1 MQLLAQKGERNI
13 PAHAG
18 KRVEA
23 DDMLYAIRNIPAHAG
38 KTCVFVCAGEG
49 LKEHPRA
56 RGENR
61 RSTPHGHMPIG
72 TSPRTRGKPHTSH
85 CVKRHIRNI
94 PAHAG
99 KTVTVMTCTF
109 LRWEHPRA
117 RGENEQGIKIGR
129 FPRGTSPR
137 TRGKLGFLTRHK
149 SALRNIPAH
158 AGKTSWAWEIASVT
172 PEHPRARGENTRPVV
187 FFGGGNGT
195 SPRTRGKHLQKR
207 HIPCHSGNIPAH
219 AGKTE

>member
-1 MQLLAQKGERNI
+1 MQLFAQKGERNI

-61 RSTPHGHMPIG
+61 HRDDLHVFEVG
-72 TSPRTRGKPHTSH
+72 TSPRTRGKRAGNKNWAISP
-85 CVKRHIRNI
+85 RNI

-99 KTVTVMTCTF
+99 KTRIPHPTQISIA
-109 LRWEHPRA
+109 EHPRA
-117 RGENEQGIKIGR
+117 RGENLLGLGDS
-129 FPRGTSPR
+129 FCNTGTSPR
-137 TRGKLGFLTRHK
+137 TRGKHTAGSFLRWRE
-149 SALRNIPAH
+149 RNIPAH
-158 AGKTSWAWEIASVT
+158 AGKTPTKKAHPLSQR
-172 PEHPRARGENTRPVV
+172 EHPRARGEN
-187 FFGGGNGT
+187 
-195 SPRTRGKHLQKR
+195 
-207 HIPCHSGNIPAH
+207 
-219 AGKTE
+219 